1 MILKRKIFTTK
12 ETKDHKG
19 KPLKPFVVEKELL
32 VNITLRKKNQFFN
45 IVFSLLG
52 GLLLLFIILPLI
64 SILLGATPQT
74 LWLALVDTEVL
85 RSIGLTFGAAAVAT
99 LLAVITGV
107 PLAFLLARRK
117 FRGKRLVEALVN
129 LPIVIPHTAA
139 GVALLLVFGRRG
151 LLGQWLTP
159 LGVTFTDN
167 FAGIVVAMLFVSL
180 PFLVNL
186 SRESFA
192 LVDEELELVALID
205 GATPW
210 QAFWYV
216 SLPQAWR
223 GVLAGALMMWARGIS
238 EFGAVVIL
246 AYHPK
251 IVPVLVFERFEGF
264 GLAAAQPV
272 AALLVLVSLAT
283 FIFLRL
289 SLLRES
295 KE

>member
-1 MILKRKIFTTK
+1 VKKRN
-12 ETKDHKG
+12 
-19 KPLKPFVVEKELL
+19 L
-32 VNITLRKKNQFFN
+32 FFN
-45 IVFSLLG
+45 TVFSMLS
-52 GLLLLFIILPLI
+52 GLLLLFIVLPLV
-64 SILLGATPQT
+64 SILLGTTPYT
-74 LWLALVDTEVL
+74 LWLALIDTEVL
-85 RSIGLTFGAAAVAT
+85 RSISLTFGAAAVAT
-99 LLAVITGV
+99 LLAILTGV
-107 PLAFLLARRK
+107 PLAYLLARRR
-117 FRGKRLVEALVN
+117 FRGKRFVEALVN

-159 LGVTFTDN
+159 LGIKFTDN
-167 FAGIVVAMLFVSL
+167 FSGVVVGMLFVSL

-186 SRESFA
+186 SCEAFA
-192 LVDEELELVALID
+192 MVDEELERVALID
-205 GATPW
+205 GASPW

-223 GVLAGALMMWARGIS
+223 GVLAGTLMMWARGIS

-264 GLAAAQPV
+264 GLVAAQPV
-272 AALLVLVSLAT
+272 AALLVLVALAT

-289 SLLRES
+289 SLLKES
-295 KE
+295 TA

>member
-1 MILKRKIFTTK
+1 
-12 ETKDHKG
+12 
-19 KPLKPFVVEKELL
+19 
-32 VNITLRKKNQFFN
+32 
-45 IVFSLLG
+45 
-52 GLLLLFIILPLI
+52 LLFIVLPLM
-64 SILLGATPQT
+64 SILLGTTPQT
-74 LWLALVDTEVL
+74 LWLALIDEEVL
-85 RSIGLTFGAAAVAT
+85 NSIVITFSAAAVAT
-99 LLAVITGV
+99 LLAIFTGV

-117 FRGKRLVEALVN
+117 FRGKRLLEALVN

-151 LLGQWLTP
+151 LLGQWLIP
-159 LGVTFTDN
+159 LGISFIDN
-167 FAGIVVAMLFVSL
+167 FYGIVVGMLFVSL

-192 LVDEELELVALID
+192 LVDEELERVALID
-205 GATPW
+205 GASPW

-251 IVPVLVFERFEGF
+251 IVPVLVFERFQGF
-264 GLAAAQPV
+264 GLVAAQPV
-272 AALLVLVSLAT
+272 AALLILIALAA
-283 FIFLRL
+283 FVFLQL
-289 SLLRES
+289 SLPKES
-295 KE
+295 TD

>member
-1 MILKRKIFTTK
+1 M
-12 ETKDHKG
+12 
-19 KPLKPFVVEKELL
+19 
-32 VNITLRKKNQFFN
+32 LRKRNLFFN

-52 GLLLLFIILPLI
+52 GLLLLFIVLPLM
-64 SILLGATPQT
+64 SILLGTTPQT
-74 LWLALVDTEVL
+74 LWLALIDEEVL
-85 RSIGLTFGAAAVAT
+85 NSIVITFSAAAVAT
-99 LLAVITGV
+99 VLAIFTGV

-117 FRGKRLVEALVN
+117 FRGKRLLEALVN

-159 LGVTFTDN
+159 LGITFTDN
-167 FAGIVVAMLFVSL
+167 FYGIVVGMLFVSL

-192 LVDEELELVALID
+192 LVDEELERVALID
-205 GATPW
+205 GASPW

-264 GLAAAQPV
+264 GLVAAQPV
-272 AALLVLVSLAT
+272 AALLILIALAA
-283 FIFLRL
+283 FVFLQL
-289 SLLRES
+289 SLPKES
-295 KE
+295 TE

>member
-1 MILKRKIFTTK
+1 
-12 ETKDHKG
+12 
-19 KPLKPFVVEKELL
+19 
-32 VNITLRKKNQFFN
+32 LRKRNLFFN

-52 GLLLLFIILPLI
+52 GLLMLFIVLPLM
-64 SILLGATPQT
+64 SILLGTTPQT
-74 LWLALVDTEVL
+74 LWLALIDEEVL
-85 RSIGLTFGAAAVAT
+85 NSIIITFSAAAVAT
-99 LLAVITGV
+99 LLAIFTGV

-117 FRGKRLVEALVN
+117 FRGKRLLEALVN

-167 FAGIVVAMLFVSL
+167 FYGIVVGMLFVSL

-192 LVDEELELVALID
+192 LVDEELERVALID
-205 GATPW
+205 GASLW

-264 GLAAAQPV
+264 GLVAAQPV
-272 AALLVLVSLAT
+272 AALLILIALAV
-283 FIFLRL
+283 FVFLRL
-289 SLLRES
+289 SLPKES
-295 KE
+295 AE

>member
-1 MILKRKIFTTK
+1 LGAFSLRHFVA
-12 ETKDHKG
+12 
-19 KPLKPFVVEKELL
+19 FVVEKNL
-32 VNITLRKKNQFFN
+32 VKNGRTITLRKKNQFFN

-64 SILLGATPQT
+64 SILLRSTPQT
-74 LWLALVDTEVL
+74 LWFALVDAEVL
-85 RSIGLTFGAAAVAT
+85 RSISLTFGAAAVAT
-99 LLAVITGV
+99 LLAIVTGV

-117 FRGKRLVEALVN
+117 FHGKRLVEALVN

-167 FAGIVVAMLFVSL
+167 FFGIVVGMLFVSL

-192 LVDEELELVALID
+192 LVDKELELVALID
-205 GATPW
+205 GASPW
-210 QAFWYV
+210 QAFWHV

-251 IVPVLVFERFEGF
+251 IVPVLVFERFQGF

-272 AALLVLVSLAT
+272 AALLILVALVT
-283 FIFLRL
+283 FVFLRL
-289 SLLRES
+289 SLLNES

>member
-1 MILKRKIFTTK
+1 VKKRN
-12 ETKDHKG
+12 
-19 KPLKPFVVEKELL
+19 L
-32 VNITLRKKNQFFN
+32 FFN
-45 IVFSLLG
+45 IVFSALG
-52 GLLLLFIILPLI
+52 GLLLLFIVLPLL
-64 SILLGATPQT
+64 SILLGTTPET
-74 LWLALVDTEVL
+74 LWLALTDPQVL
-85 RSIGLTFGAAAVAT
+85 NSIRLTFSAAAVAT
-99 LLAVITGV
+99 LLAIITGV
-107 PLAFLLARRK
+107 PLAFLLARRR

-159 LGVTFTDN
+159 LGIVFTDN
-167 FAGIVVAMLFVSL
+167 FAGVVVGMLFVSL

-192 LVDEELELVALID
+192 LVDEELERVALID

-264 GLAAAQPV
+264 GLVAAQPV
-272 AALLVLVSLAT
+272 AALLVLVALAT
-283 FIFLRL
+283 FVFLRL
-289 SLLRES
+289 SLLKES
-295 KE
+295 SE